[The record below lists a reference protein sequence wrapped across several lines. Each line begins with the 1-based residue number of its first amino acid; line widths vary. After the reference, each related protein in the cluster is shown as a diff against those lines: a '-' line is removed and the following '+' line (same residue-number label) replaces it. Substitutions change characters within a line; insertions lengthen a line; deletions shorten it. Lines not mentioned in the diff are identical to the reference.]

1 MKSSPSSS
9 GRAPA
14 TRPVLPEGLT
24 PPSDLALPVGFL
36 LPAGF
41 ASPTGFELTVDSQR
55 TGIPVRRATTFRE
68 RAIGLLGRSPAAPG
82 VVLELRPCAAVHS
95 FGMRIAIDVAFVEAD
110 GRIRRLV
117 SDLPPWRL
125 AWCRGA
131 AAVWELPVGM
141 ARVLGLQVG
150 QRLGAA
156 DGNATVTAPC
166 HSMLRLSVSHSS
178 LPPPPPRPPPQPSQP
193 SQPSLPSVSSPQSQS
208 QSQPQAPSPTQQHR
222 PSPHRVSL
230 RMPASHRRASRS
242 TPAAGVALVEFL
254 LAGILVLLPLT
265 FATLE
270 LAQLVVARHALDY
283 ATFEAAR
290 TGAVSGA
297 SEARMRVALARALV
311 PLFAPVDA
319 VAVLRGRGADT
330 GVGVSARALAR
341 ATAEVLRPDLMR
353 LRIENPTAAAA
364 ADFAENDDTGR
375 RVIPNDGLDVRN
387 PLGATSGQTLR
398 EANVLAI
405 RVRYCRRLFMPLIRD
420 FVPALLRAALPDPFD
435 QLCLAQ
441 RRVPID
447 ARAVV
452 HMQSPVD
459 VAALPPG

>member
-1 MKSSPSSS
+1 MKSPSSS
-9 GRAPA
+9 SGFAPA
-14 TRPVLPEGLT
+14 TCL
-24 PPSDLALPVGFL
+24 
-36 LPAGF
+36 
-41 ASPTGFELTVDSQR
+41 ELTVDSRR
-55 TGIPVRRATTFRE
+55 TGILVRRATTFRQ

-95 FGMRIAIDVAFVEAD
+95 FGMRIAIDVAFVGAD

-117 SDLPPWRL
+117 NDLPPWRL

-131 AAVWELPVGM
+131 AAAWELPAGM
-141 ARVLGLQVG
+141 ARVLGLRAG
-150 QRLGAA
+150 QRLGA
-156 DGNATVTAPC
+156 DGTATVTAPC
-166 HSMLRLSVSHSS
+166 RSMLRRSDSHSS
-178 LPPPPPRPPPQPSQP
+178 PPPPRPLPQPSQP
-193 SQPSLPSVSSPQSQS
+193 SVPSPQP
-208 QSQPQAPSPTQQHR
+208 QPLPTQQHR
-222 PSPHRVSL
+222 PSPHRMSSRV
-230 RMPASHRRASRS
+230 PTSHQRASRS

-319 VAVLRGRGADT
+319 VAVLRGQGAGE
-330 GVGVSARALAR
+330 GVAVSARALVR
-341 ATAEVLRPDLMR
+341 ATAEVLRPDLTR
-353 LRIENPTAAAA
+353 LWIENPTAAAA
-364 ADFAENDDTGR
+364 ADFAEIDDAGR

-405 RVRYCRRLFMPLIRD
+405 RVRYCRLLVMPLIRD
-420 FVPALLRAALPDPFD
+420 IVPALLRAALSDPFD

-441 RRVPID
+441 GRVPIH

-452 HMQSPVD
+452 HMQSPIE